1 MDIERLRDRCKLTES
16 GCWEWQGATAAGYG
30 RVKVWRKVVSAHR
43 LAFQLANPEVDVK
56 GFDVCHRCDNRK
68 CCNPEHLFKGTRS
81 ENMQDCKQ
89 KGRLGSAGRTFRKYN
104 ESYLPLVTELLSS
117 GLSRWQI
124 AINLGWSWKDYLSF
138 EKRYGLR

>member
-1 MDIERLRDRCKLTES
+1 MDIERLKSRCKLTACV
-16 GCWEWQGATAAGYG
+16 CWEWQGATANGYG

-56 GFDVCHRCDNRK
+56 GYDVCHRCDNRR

-81 ENMQDCKQ
+81 ENMQDCKR
-89 KGRLGSAGRTFRKYN
+89 KGRLNHTVKYG
-104 ESYLPLVTELLSS
+104 EDFIETVREMLSE
-117 GLSRWQI
+117 GFARREISRR
-124 AINLGWSWKDYLSF
+124 LGWEWGTLYRF

>member
-1 MDIERLRDRCKLTES
+1 MNLLKLRDRCKLTES

-30 RVKVWRKVVSAHR
+30 RLKINRKLESAHR

-56 GFDVCHRCDNRK
+56 GYDVCHRCDNRR

-81 ENMQDCKQ
+81 ENMQDCKA
-89 KGRLGSAGRTFRKYN
+89 KGRLNHAVKYD
-104 ESYLPLVTELLSS
+104 ESFLDSVREMLGMGIPRREV
-117 GLSRWQI
+117 SRR
-124 AINLGWSWKDYLSF
+124 LGWQWGTLYRF

>member
-1 MDIERLRDRCKLTES
+1 MNLAKLRDRCKLTES

-56 GFDVCHRCDNRK
+56 GFDVCHRCDNRR

-81 ENMQDCKQ
+81 ENMQDCKA
-89 KGRLGSAGRTFRKYN
+89 KGRLNHTVKYG
-104 ESYLPLVTELLSS
+104 EDFIETVREMLSE
-117 GLSRWQI
+117 GFARREISRR
-124 AINLGWSWKDYLSF
+124 LGWEWGTLYRF